1 MTREPDSGGGR
12 SKLDGN
18 AVDAVALIGRRL
30 EAFSLEHMAQMPTA
44 SCACDLY
51 PPTIRVR
58 RPVYG
63 SSKSFEEGRPATA
76 GVEFGGGLV
85 QGRSAANAVVR
96 PVTVELVVL
105 ACSRQLGALEAEDAE
120 LLGVEDGAPLLLA
133 PRLAVAGRHRSRA
146 RRTQGTRSGRS
157 ADEGDR
163 EGKRIAETFCAVGA
177 TDHVLMPAGGKGSAA
192 RSEERRVGKECRN

>member
-30 EAFSLEHMAQMPTA
+30 EAFSLEHMAQMPA
-44 SCACDLY
+44 ARCACDLY

-63 SSKSFEEGRPATA
+63 SREPFEEGRPATA

-96 PVTVELVVL
+96 PVTIELVVL
-105 ACSRQLGALEAEDAE
+105 ACSRQPGSQCEVSLMAC
-120 LLGVEDGAPLLLA
+120 APACWHHFQKLFYT
-133 PRLAVAGRHRSRA
+133 PGDKQRLSC
-146 RRTQGTRSGRS
+146 GTSEFSSLWANFSSVSIG
-157 ADEGDR
+157 
-163 EGKRIAETFCAVGA
+163 FCSFSSCLVRPLWVVC
-177 TDHVLMPAGGKGSAA
+177 TS
-192 RSEERRVGKECRN
+192 